1 VLLFEGRG
9 REWAGLSENIV
20 SIKTILLPK
29 NWGLTELKRKFGDGE
44 GGGGVIGKWFVGGC
58 CVLIQGVITERNVR

>member
-1 VLLFEGRG
+1 MLLFEGRG

-29 NWGLTELKRKFGDGE
+29 NWGLTELKRNF